1 MGRCEQGRAHQGKD
15 VVRMEKD
22 HLGRKEYLDA
32 VKAERQIEQCE
43 WFYVA
48 GVRHGKEQRRIG
60 L

>member
-1 MGRCEQGRAHQGKD
+1 
-15 VVRMEKD
+15 MEKD

-32 VKAERQIEQCE
+32 VKAERQIKQCE